1 MGRFSI
7 FNWLQDAIQLS
18 RNWQRKWTGL
28 KPVSERYTQP
38 PVTPLI
44 NARQFIHESLTLD
57 TLKNYGEGMDIYG
70 HMHSKDMFW
79 IVCSPDFTEII
90 ILFLERNCT
99 VLPITPNV
107 MIVLERSP
115 SLNGRE
121 NVLEAMDN
129 EVPPE
134 KSSCIKR
141 GDPHILRTHN

>member
-1 MGRFSI
+1 
-7 FNWLQDAIQLS
+7 
-18 RNWQRKWTGL
+18 
-28 KPVSERYTQP
+28 
-38 PVTPLI
+38 
-44 NARQFIHESLTLD
+44 
-57 TLKNYGEGMDIYG
+57 MDIYG

-107 MIVLERSP
+107 MIVLEQSL

>member
-7 FNWLQDAIQLS
+7 FNWLQDPVQLS

-28 KPVSERYTQP
+28 KPVSERP

-70 HMHSKDMFW
+70 HMRSKDMFW

-99 VLPITPNV
+99 ALPITPNV
-107 MIVLERSP
+107 MIVLEQSP

-129 EVPPE
+129 EIPPGKKLLHQKGWPPYPE
-134 KSSCIKR
+134 N
-141 GDPHILRTHN
+141 T